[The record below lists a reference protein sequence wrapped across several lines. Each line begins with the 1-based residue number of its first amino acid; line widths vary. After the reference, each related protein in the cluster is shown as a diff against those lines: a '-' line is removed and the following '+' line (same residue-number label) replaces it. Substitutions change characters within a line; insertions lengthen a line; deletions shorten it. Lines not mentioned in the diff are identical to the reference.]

1 MKKLILSLFALSIIW
16 TGASLNGYA
25 EGQPETE
32 TKNEQVELT
41 KEQQAELAE
50 IYEEIFAKKK
60 ELIEK
65 YVEFGSIS
73 GEKGKQIIE
82 RFDGHYKML
91 QESNYRLPHHHHHDQ
106 EHPKPD
112 KPE

>member
-16 TGASLNGYA
+16 TGASLTGYA
-25 EGQPETE
+25 EGQPQTE
-32 TKNEQVELT
+32 KIKQVELT
-41 KEQQAELAE
+41 KEQQSELAA
-50 IYEEIFAKKK
+50 IHEEIFAKKK

-73 GEKGKQIIE
+73 EEQGKQIME
-82 RFDGHYKML
+82 RFDQHYKLL
-91 QESNYRLPHHHHHDQ
+91 QESNYQMPHHHHHDQ